1 MIKEIYKWKEHDKKD
16 VLSIV
21 NILEQVKDK
30 ETMIEYINIKED
42 IKDEN

>member
-1 MIKEIYKWKEHDKKD
+1 MIEEIYKWKEHNKKD

-30 ETMIEYINIKED
+30 ETLINYINLKED
-42 IKDEN
+42 VVNED

>member
-1 MIKEIYKWKEHDKKD
+1 MIEEIYKWKEHDKKD

-30 ETMIEYINIKED
+30 EILINYINLKED
-42 IKDEN
+42 VVNED